1 MAGIGFELK
10 KLFSRK
16 GLLATVRAYTYA
28 TLVCAGPML
37 LGYLLLLLSMLM
49 ADAAGT
55 PRSDREL
62 LVTMLTHALLASLTV
77 TSARI

>member
-49 ADAAGT
+49 ATRRGRPGPT
-55 PRSDREL
+55 GSCW
-62 LVTMLTHALLASLTV
+62 
-77 TSARI
+77 